1 MVNLMLMMTLM
12 VNAGDGDG
20 NDSYNE
26 IDIAMSTEYG
36 PSKMTVL

>member
-1 MVNLMLMMTLM
+1 MIMVMVNLM

-26 IDIAMSTEYG
+26 IDIAMGTECG
-36 PSKMTVL
+36 PS